1 MPYPNDVTLNK
12 INETMYKL
20 GWSVITLL
28 AFVSVRS
35 QQVDWENIN
44 SNTILNVIASQNIDQ
59 GMSYSNI
66 LQVGDF
72 NTAEL
77 SLNSKTDISVQQ
89 FGDYN
94 SLYFINSFSDAEV
107 KTTITTQGYNNMVD
121 VTGSN
126 SISDGMKMTVK
137 GDNMT
142 IFMRNY

>member
-1 MPYPNDVTLNK
+1 
-12 INETMYKL
+12 MYKL

-28 AFVSVRS
+28 AFVSVKS
-35 QQVDWENIN
+35 QQIDWENIN
-44 SNTILNVIASQNIDQ
+44 SNTVFNVISNQNSEQ

-66 LQVGDF
+66 LQMGDF

-77 SLNSKTDISVQQ
+77 SLNAKTEISVKQ

-94 SLYFINSFSDAEV
+94 SLYFINSFSDVEV
-107 KTTITTQGYNNMVD
+107 KTSITTQGYNNIVD

-126 SISDGMKMTVK
+126 SISDGMKMNVK
-137 GDNMT
+137 GDNLT

>member
-1 MPYPNDVTLNK
+1 
-12 INETMYKL
+12 MYKL

-28 AFVSVRS
+28 AFVSVKS
-35 QQVDWENIN
+35 QQIDWENIN
-44 SNTILNVIASQNIDQ
+44 SNTVFNVISNQNSEQ
-59 GMSYSNI
+59 AMSYSNI
-66 LQVGDF
+66 LQMGDC

-77 SLNSKTDISVQQ
+77 SLNAKTDISVKQ

-94 SLYFINSFSDAEV
+94 SLYFINSFSDVEV
-107 KTTITTQGYNNMVD
+107 KTSITTQGYNNIVD

-126 SISDGMKMTVK
+126 SISDGMKMNVK

>member
-1 MPYPNDVTLNK
+1 
-12 INETMYKL
+12 MYKL

-28 AFVSVRS
+28 AFVSVKS
-35 QQVDWENIN
+35 QQIDWENIN
-44 SNTILNVIASQNIDQ
+44 SNTVFNVISNQNSEH

-66 LQVGDF
+66 LQMGDF

-77 SLNSKTDISVQQ
+77 SLNAKTEISVKQL
-89 FGDYN
+89 GDYN
-94 SLYFINSFSDAEV
+94 SLYFINSFSDVEV
-107 KTTITTQGYNNMVD
+107 KTSITTQGYNNIVD

-126 SISDGMKMTVK
+126 SISDGMKMNVK

>member
-1 MPYPNDVTLNK
+1 
-12 INETMYKL
+12 MYKL

-28 AFVSVRS
+28 AFVSVKS
-35 QQVDWENIN
+35 QQIDWENIN
-44 SNTILNVIASQNIDQ
+44 SNTVFNVISNQNSEQ

-66 LQVGDF
+66 LQMGDF

-77 SLNSKTDISVQQ
+77 SLNVKTDISVKQ

-94 SLYFINSFSDAEV
+94 SLYFINSFSDVEV
-107 KTTITTQGYNNMVD
+107 KTSITTQGYNNIVD

-126 SISDGMKMTVK
+126 SISDGMKMNVK

>member
-1 MPYPNDVTLNK
+1 
-12 INETMYKL
+12 MYKL

-28 AFVSVRS
+28 AFVSVKS
-35 QQVDWENIN
+35 QQIDWENIN
-44 SNTILNVIASQNIDQ
+44 SNTVFNVISNQNSGQ

-66 LQVGDF
+66 LQMGDF

-77 SLNSKTDISVQQ
+77 SLNVKTDISVKQ

-94 SLYFINSFSDAEV
+94 SLYFINSFSDVEV
-107 KTTITTQGYNNMVD
+107 KTSITTQGYNNIVD

-126 SISDGMKMTVK
+126 SISDGMKMNVK

>member
-1 MPYPNDVTLNK
+1 
-12 INETMYKL
+12 MYKL

-28 AFVSVRS
+28 AFVSVKS
-35 QQVDWENIN
+35 QQIDWENIN
-44 SNTILNVIASQNIDQ
+44 SNTVFNVISNQNSEQ

-66 LQVGDF
+66 LQIGDF

-77 SLNSKTDISVQQ
+77 SLNAKTEISVKQ

-94 SLYFINSFSDAEV
+94 SLYFINSFSDVEV
-107 KTTITTQGYNNMVD
+107 KTSITTQGYNNIVD

-126 SISDGMKMTVK
+126 SISDGMKMNVK